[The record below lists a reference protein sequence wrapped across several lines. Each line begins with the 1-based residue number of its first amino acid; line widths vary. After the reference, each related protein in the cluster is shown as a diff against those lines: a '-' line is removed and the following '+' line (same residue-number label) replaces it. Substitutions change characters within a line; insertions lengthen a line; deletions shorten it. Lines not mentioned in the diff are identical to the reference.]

1 MNVRSHWIETY
12 ARPDRDA
19 RITLITADG
28 DIHLSGLD
36 QVRTL
41 ATGARR
47 VAGPRAAGGLV
58 PREELAA
65 WAWTWG

>member
-1 MNVRSHWIETY
+1 MNVRSHWMETY

-36 QVRTL
+36 QVRTP

-47 VAGPRAAGGLV
+47 IAGSRSAGGLV
-58 PREELAA
+58 PRGGVGGLAR
-65 WAWTWG
+65 T